1 MSFPSVNI
9 PRQNGQLKRVQPSED
24 AVVCFLLSGVA
35 VVNGVQLGT
44 PYQVFGSSALDTYKI
59 TADTNALA
67 LAEITDFY
75 DKAGEGAELN
85 FMLVNSAT
93 TLADICNKNLQIG
106 KKLLDSVT
114 GRGVIFIVNKTL
126 PNGYN
131 QVITNGLD
139 SDVWAAVANV
149 NAMAKQYDDA
159 NTPFVAVLPGIGAS
173 KATLA
178 NLSNRNTLTYDYTA
192 ISLACKTNNQIVSM
206 GMLAGIIANR
216 QVHRNIARV
225 ADGAVSDGGFLPD
238 GTSVIDPD
246 NIDVMPNV
254 HDKGYIVLRKIGDY
268 AGYYFSDDPTLTAS
282 SGDFTSI
289 SWNRV
294 INKAKRIAFKRIILK
309 LNDDVDTNPDTGKI
323 ETGVASDWESDIES
337 AIKAEMM
344 RTTPTKVKEI
354 DGVKCTVD
362 VNSDIA
368 NDQVDLSLQIVRK
381 GQAKIINVSISYAR
395 TI

>member
-126 PNGYN
+126 PNG
-131 QVITNGLD
+131 D
-139 SDVWAAVANV
+139 R
-149 NAMAKQYDDA
+149 K
-159 NTPFVAVLPGIGAS
+159 
-173 KATLA
+173 
-178 NLSNRNTLTYDYTA
+178 
-192 ISLACKTNNQIVSM
+192 
-206 GMLAGIIANR
+206 
-216 QVHRNIARV
+216 
-225 ADGAVSDGGFLPD
+225 
-238 GTSVIDPD
+238 SV
-246 NIDVMPNV
+246 V
-254 HDKGYIVLRKIGDY
+254 
-268 AGYYFSDDPTLTAS
+268 
-282 SGDFTSI
+282 
-289 SWNRV
+289 
-294 INKAKRIAFKRIILK
+294 
-309 LNDDVDTNPDTGKI
+309 
-323 ETGVASDWESDIES
+323 
-337 AIKAEMM
+337 
-344 RTTPTKVKEI
+344 
-354 DGVKCTVD
+354 
-362 VNSDIA
+362 
-368 NDQVDLSLQIVRK
+368 
-381 GQAKIINVSISYAR
+381 
-395 TI
+395 